1 MHSFQQRL
9 SPSHPFLYYLRAA
22 SQSLPVKCTSVHNA
36 HCHIPAGALKEGQ
49 LEVVSQL
56 SEQYCS
62 HTSRT
67 IFISK
72 FILLCYFLL
81 RFWTV
86 IAEGRLAFLCYTH
99 KTSEGVGISSG
110 DKWQHFARVSGSL
123 LSTEGQQLA

>member
-1 MHSFQQRL
+1 MHER
-9 SPSHPFLYYLRAA
+9 
-22 SQSLPVKCTSVHNA
+22 SQCTLP
-36 HCHIPAGALKEGQ
+36 HIPAGALKEGQ

-99 KTSEGVGISSG
+99 KTSEGGRNF
-110 DKWQHFARVSGSL
+110 KWR
-123 LSTEGQQLA
+123 